1 MQAVTEKLYT
11 AEEYFAFCEKN
22 EGRFEYVNGEI
33 IEMSGESVAA
43 NQIAGNIHRYLG
55 NLLED
60 QPFIFVQNAVK
71 LQVKNGK
78 AFRIP
83 DFFIFHE
90 TGNQKK
96 YATEPIFIVEVLSES
111 SINTDRVTKLAEYT
125 QLPTLEYYLIIEQD
139 ECLVEVFNREGK
151 RWYVEFY
158 SDINESIDLPALNI
172 QLPLSVIYKKVQLP
186 PSADE
191 SNPVTA

>member
-1 MQAVTEKLYT
+1 MQSVAEKLCT
-11 AEEYFAFCEKN
+11 
-22 EGRFEYVNGEI
+22 
-33 IEMSGESVAA
+33 VAA

-55 NLLED
+55 NLLEN

-71 LQVKNGK
+71 LQLKNGK

-158 SDINESIDLPALNI
+158 SDINEHIDLPALNI

-186 PSADE
+186 PPTDE
-191 SNPVTA
+191 SNPATA

>member
-1 MQAVTEKLYT
+1 MEAVAAKLYT
-11 AEEYFAFCEKN
+11 VEEYFAFCEKN
-22 EGRFEYVNGEI
+22 EGRFEYINGEI

-43 NQIAGNIHRYLG
+43 NQIAGNIHFYLRG
-55 NLLED
+55 LLEE

-71 LQVKNGK
+71 LQVRGGK

-111 SINTDRVTKLAEYT
+111 SYNTDRVTKLAEYT
-125 QLPTLEYYLIIEQD
+125 QISTLEYYLIIEQE

-151 RWYVEFY
+151 RWYVDFY
-158 SDINESIDLPALNI
+158 NDLNETIELPALNVK
-172 QLPLSVIYKKVQLP
+172 LPMSVIYKKINFLDA
-186 PSADE
+186 SSSSE
-191 SNPVTA
+191 

>member
-1 MQAVTEKLYT
+1 METVTEKGYT
-11 AEEYFAFCEKN
+11 VEEYFAFCEQN
-22 EGRFEYVNGEI
+22 VGRFEYVNGEI

-43 NQIAGNIHRYLG
+43 NQIAGNIHFYLRG
-55 NLLED
+55 LLEE

-71 LQVKNGK
+71 LQVKGGK

-83 DFFIFHE
+83 GFFIFHE
-90 TGNQKK
+90 SGNQKK

-125 QLPTLEYYLIIEQD
+125 QIPTLQYYLIIEQE

-151 RWYVEFY
+151 RWYVDFY
-158 SDINESIDLPALNI
+158 SDLKETIDLPALNVK
-172 QLPLSVIYKKVQLP
+172 LPLSVIYKKINLP
-186 PSADE
+186 VSFSPSE
-191 SNPVTA
+191 

>member
-1 MQAVTEKLYT
+1 MEAVAEKRYTE
-11 AEEYFAFCEKN
+11 EEYFAFCEKN

-33 IEMSGESVAA
+33 IEMSGESVPA
-43 NQIAGNIHRYLG
+43 NQIAGNIHRYMG

-71 LQVKNGK
+71 LQVRGGK

-96 YATEPIFIVEVLSES
+96 YATEPIFIIEVLSES
-111 SINTDRVTKLAEYT
+111 SYNTDRVTKLAEYT
-125 QLPTLEYYLIIEQD
+125 QIPTLEYYLIIEQE

-151 RWYVEFY
+151 RWYVDFY
-158 SDINESIDLPALNI
+158 SDLNETIELPALNVK
-172 QLPLSVIYKKVQLP
+172 LPMSVIYKKINFLDASSSP
-186 PSADE
+186 E
-191 SNPVTA
+191 

>member
-1 MQAVTEKLYT
+1 METVAEKGYT
-11 AEEYFAFCEKN
+11 VEEYFAFCEQN
-22 EGRFEYVNGEI
+22 ESRFEYVNGEI

-71 LQVKNGK
+71 LQVKGGK

-90 TGNQKK
+90 SGNQKK

-125 QLPTLEYYLIIEQD
+125 QIPTLQYYLIIEQE

-151 RWYVEFY
+151 RWYVDFY
-158 SDINESIDLPALNI
+158 SDLKETVDLPALNVK
-172 QLPLSVIYKKVQLP
+172 LPLSVIYKKINLP
-186 PSADE
+186 AASSPSE
-191 SNPVTA
+191 

>member
-1 MQAVTEKLYT
+1 MEAVAAKLYT
-11 AEEYFAFCEKN
+11 VEEYFAFCEKN
-22 EGRFEYVNGEI
+22 EGRFEYINGEI

-43 NQIAGNIHRYLG
+43 NQIAGNIHRYMG
-55 NLLED
+55 NLLEE

-71 LQVKNGK
+71 LQVRGGK

-111 SINTDRVTKLAEYT
+111 SYNTDRVTKLAEYT
-125 QLPTLEYYLIIEQD
+125 QISTLEYYLIIEQE

-151 RWYVEFY
+151 RWYVDFY
-158 SDINESIDLPALNI
+158 NDLNETIELPALNVK
-172 QLPLSVIYKKVQLP
+172 LPMSVIYKKINFLDASSSP
-186 PSADE
+186 E
-191 SNPVTA
+191 

>member
-1 MQAVTEKLYT
+1 MEAVAAKLYT
-11 AEEYFAFCEKN
+11 VEEYFAFCEKN
-22 EGRFEYVNGEI
+22 EGRFEYINGEI

-43 NQIAGNIHRYLG
+43 NQIAGNIHFYLRG
-55 NLLED
+55 LLEE

-71 LQVKNGK
+71 LQVRGGK

-90 TGNQKK
+90 IGNQKK

-111 SINTDRVTKLAEYT
+111 SYNTDRVTKLAEYT
-125 QLPTLEYYLIIEQD
+125 QISTLEYYLIIEQE

-151 RWYVEFY
+151 RWYVDFY
-158 SDINESIDLPALNI
+158 NDLNETIELPALNVK
-172 QLPLSVIYKKVQLP
+172 LPMSVIYKKINFLDASSSP
-186 PSADE
+186 E
-191 SNPVTA
+191 

>member
-1 MQAVTEKLYT
+1 MEAVAEKRYTE
-11 AEEYFAFCEKN
+11 EEYFAFCEKN
-22 EGRFEYVNGEI
+22 EGRFEYINGEI

-43 NQIAGNIHRYLG
+43 NQIAGNIHRYMG
-55 NLLED
+55 NLLEE

-71 LQVKNGK
+71 LQVRGGK

-111 SINTDRVTKLAEYT
+111 SYNTDRVTKLAEYT
-125 QLPTLEYYLIIEQD
+125 QISTLEYYLIIEQE

-151 RWYVEFY
+151 RWYVDFY
-158 SDINESIDLPALNI
+158 NDLNETIELPALNVK
-172 QLPLSVIYKKVQLP
+172 LPMSVIYKKINFLDASSSP
-186 PSADE
+186 E
-191 SNPVTA
+191 

>member
-1 MQAVTEKLYT
+1 MEAVAEKLYT
-11 AEEYFAFCEKN
+11 VEEYFAFCEKN
-22 EGRFEYVNGEI
+22 EGRFEYINGEI

-43 NQIAGNIHRYLG
+43 NQIAGNIHRYMG
-55 NLLED
+55 SLLED

-71 LQVKNGK
+71 LQVRGGK

-111 SINTDRVTKLAEYT
+111 SYNTDRVTKLAEYT
-125 QLPTLEYYLIIEQD
+125 QIPTLEYYLIIEQ
-139 ECLVEVFNREGK
+139 EEYLVEVFNREGK
-151 RWYVEFY
+151 RWYVDFY
-158 SDINESIDLPALNI
+158 SDLNETIELPALNVK
-172 QLPLSVIYKKVQLP
+172 LPMSVIYKKINFLDASSSP
-186 PSADE
+186 E
-191 SNPVTA
+191 

>member
-1 MQAVTEKLYT
+1 MEAVAEKLYT
-11 AEEYFAFCEKN
+11 VEEYFAFCEKN
-22 EGRFEYVNGEI
+22 EGRFEYVNGKI
-33 IEMSGESVAA
+33 IEMPEESVAA
-43 NQIAGNIHRYLG
+43 NQIAGNIHRYMG

-71 LQVKNGK
+71 LQVRGGK

-83 DFFIFHE
+83 DFFIFYE

-125 QLPTLEYYLIIEQD
+125 QIPTLQYYLIIEQE

-151 RWYVEFY
+151 RWYVDFY
-158 SDINESIDLPALNI
+158 SDLNETIELPALNVK
-172 QLPLSVIYKKVQLP
+172 LPMSVIYKKINLP
-186 PSADE
+186 AASSSSE
-191 SNPVTA
+191 